1 MIVSHPCT
9 HRDEFCIPKENESN
23 ISRRV
28 HCGAILK
35 EEYQEAMKK
44 TIAIVLSLVLA
55 LATLAACAPAP
66 AAVETA
72 TEAPATEAATEAP
85 AATEAAAA
93 GDKVINIYTF
103 TDEVPKMLDKYI
115 ATHPDFGYT
124 INATIIATTD
134 GLYQPALDQALAA
147 GGKDA
152 PDMYCAES
160 AFVLKYTQG
169 DMSSYAAKYADLGI
183 DVAAETKA
191 ADIAQYTIDIGTRP
205 SDSALVGLG
214 YQATGG
220 AFIYRR
226 SLAIDTWG
234 TDDPAVIKDKIGPG
248 WDKFFAAAAELKAK
262 GYGIVSG
269 DGDIWHAVENSSPT
283 GWIVDGKLN
292 IDPARESFLDLSMK
306 LKEGGYYND
315 TRDWQDA
322 WFADMQGIGAQ
333 PIFGFFGPAWLI
345 NYVMAGHSGGE
356 KAGEGT
362 YGDWAVCEP
371 PVGFFW
377 GGTWV
382 LANKDSSKLEAVGK
396 LIDWITLQTDEEG
409 LQYMWANGTL
419 NEGGTKDTVASGTVM
434 AKSNGELAFL
444 GGQNMFDVFVPA
456 NQSAN
461 GSNLTQYDE
470 TINNLWRDQ
479 VRQYT
484 AGNISRDDAIAAF
497 KQAVTDTL
505 GIEAN

>member
-1 MIVSHPCT
+1 
-9 HRDEFCIPKENESN
+9 
-23 ISRRV
+23 
-28 HCGAILK
+28 
-35 EEYQEAMKK
+35 MKK
-44 TIAIVLSLVLA
+44 TFAIILSLMLV
-55 LATLAACAPAP
+55 LATLAGCASTP
-66 AAVETA
+66 AAT
-72 TEAPATEAATEAP
+72 TAPATEAATEAP
-85 AATEAAAA
+85 AAEQPAAAD
-93 GDKVINIYTF
+93 DKVINIYTF

-115 ATHPDFGYT
+115 ALNPDFGYT

-152 PDMYCAES
+152 PDMYCCES

-169 DMSSYAAKYADLGI
+169 DMSSYAAKYEDMGI
-183 DVAAETKA
+183 DVAAETAA

-205 SDSALVGLG
+205 SDGALVGLG
-214 YQATGG
+214 YQATGS

-234 TDDPAVIKDKIGPG
+234 TDDPAVIATKIGPG
-248 WDKFFAAAAELKAK
+248 WDQFFAAAAELKAK

-269 DGDIWHAVENSSPT
+269 DGDIWHAVENSSAT

-292 IDPARESFLDLSMK
+292 IDPSREAFLDLSKSLMDN
-306 LKEGGYYND
+306 GYHND
-315 TRDWQDA
+315 TKDWTDA
-322 WFADMQGIGAQ
+322 WYADMQGIGAQ

-345 NYVMAGHSGGE
+345 NYVMAGNSGGT
-356 KAGEGT
+356 AVGEGT

-382 LANKDSSKLEAVGK
+382 VANKDSSKLEAVGK
-396 LIDWITLQTDEEG
+396 LIDWITLQTDENS

-419 NEGGTKDTVASGTVM
+419 NGEGGTKDTVASGTVM

-456 NQSAN
+456 NQAAN

-484 AGNISRDDAIAAF
+484 AGNCTRDEAIAAF
-497 KQAVTDTL
+497 KAAVTDTL

>member
-1 MIVSHPCT
+1 
-9 HRDEFCIPKENESN
+9 
-23 ISRRV
+23 
-28 HCGAILK
+28 
-35 EEYQEAMKK
+35 MKK
-44 TIAIVLSLVLA
+44 TIAIILSLVMT
-55 LATLAACAPAP
+55 LATLVACAPAP
-66 AAVETA
+66 AATEPA
-72 TEAPATEAATEAP
+72 AEAPAAEAATEAP
-85 AATEAAAA
+85 AAAAPAA
-93 GDKVINIYTF
+93 DGDKVINIYTF
-103 TDEVPKMLDKYI
+103 TDEVPKMLQKYVD
-115 ATHPDFGYT
+115 THPDFGYT
-124 INATIIATTD
+124 INPTIIATTD

-169 DMSSYAAKYADLGI
+169 DMSSYAAAYADLGI
-183 DVAAETKA
+183 DVAKEV
-191 ADIAQYTIDIGTRP
+191 ADAQIAQYTVDIGTRP

-214 YQATGG
+214 YQATGS

-226 SLAIDTWG
+226 SLAKDTWG
-234 TDDPAVIKDKIGPG
+234 SDDPAVVADKIGPG

-283 GWIVDGKLN
+283 GWVVDGKLN
-292 IDPARESFLDLSMK
+292 IDPAREAFLDLSMK

-322 WFADMQGIGAQ
+322 WFADMQGVGAQ
-333 PIFGFFGPAWLI
+333 PILGFFGPAWLI
-345 NYVMAGHSGGE
+345 NYVMAGHSGGT

-362 YGDWAVCEP
+362 YGDWAVCNP
-371 PVGFFW
+371 PIGFFW

-382 LANKDSSKLEAVGK
+382 LANKDSAKKEAVGE
-396 LIDWITLQTDEEG
+396 LIDWITLQTGEDS

-419 NEGGTKDTVASGTVM
+419 NGEGGTKDTVASGVVM
-434 AKSNGELAFL
+434 AKSDGKLDFL

-456 NQSAN
+456 NQFAN
-461 GSNLTQYDE
+461 GKNLTQYDE
-470 TINNLWRDQ
+470 SINNIWRDQ

-484 AGNISRDDAIAAF
+484 AGNITRDEAIAAF
-497 KQAVTDTL
+497 KQAVVDTL
-505 GIEAN
+505 GIEAAE